1 MQELRELA
9 DTERVILAAAA
20 LEGEEAALE
29 SLDELEAL
37 AETAGAQV
45 VGRIVQYRDS
55 IAPGSYF
62 GRGKIEELAAMAQAL
77 EADSVIF
84 DDELSP
90 AMQRN
95 LEKELPC
102 RVVDRTVLIL
112 DIFAGRAFSAEGK
125 IQVELAQLQYRM
137 TRLAGSGTALSR
149 LGGGIGTRGPG
160 EKKLETDRRMIR
172 TRISRLKAE
181 LKEIKKHRQL
191 LQEGRAHHALP
202 QAALV
207 GYTNTGKS
215 TLLHTLTGADV
226 LRENKLFATL
236 DPTTRKLVLPE
247 GDEVLLTD
255 TVGFIRKLPHHLVN
269 AFRSTLET
277 AGYSDILLHVVDSS
291 SPQMEKQMA
300 AVYDTLQMLGIQDKK
315 IITVFNKSDL
325 VPPSPVHL
333 HDPQADRTIRLSAKT
348 GEGIGKL
355 LEAVSDCIHEDQ
367 ILIERRFS
375 YREAGK
381 LDLIRRYGR
390 LVKEEYL
397 DEEIYVKAY
406 VPEEI
411 YGRV

>member
-325 VPPSPVHL
+325 VPP
-333 HDPQADRTIRLSAKT
+333 
-348 GEGIGKL
+348 
-355 LEAVSDCIHEDQ
+355 
-367 ILIERRFS
+367 
-375 YREAGK
+375 
-381 LDLIRRYGR
+381 
-390 LVKEEYL
+390 
-397 DEEIYVKAY
+397 
-406 VPEEI
+406 
-411 YGRV
+411 

>member
-325 VPPSPVHL
+325 VPPLPVHL

>member
-191 LQEGRAHHALP
+191 LQEGRTHHALP